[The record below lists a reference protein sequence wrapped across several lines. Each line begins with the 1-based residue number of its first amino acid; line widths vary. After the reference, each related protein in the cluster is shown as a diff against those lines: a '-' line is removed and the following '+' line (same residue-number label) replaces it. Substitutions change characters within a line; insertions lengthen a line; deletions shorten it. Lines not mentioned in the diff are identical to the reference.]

1 MRLGI
6 GCTALAR
13 GQLSGHVDGIG
24 TYTTELLKYGPS
36 QHSEESPLRVVFG
49 KKFAAAMP
57 AGYALPMV
65 YSAAAATAALT
76 GLPFLGAGKLESKID
91 LFHATDH
98 YIPKLRRTPVV
109 ATIMDVIG
117 IRHPEWVNPS
127 LRHFKNALFKKAV
140 GWADQIITISDY
152 SAADIAD
159 WLGTGAP
166 KITSIPLGVS
176 EDYFQSVPAALR
188 AETLARYDL
197 QPGYF
202 IAVGTLQ
209 PRKNVAR
216 IIQAH
221 ALLPAAMRKQHP
233 LVVVGQNGWR
243 TDELMLALAQLE
255 ADGFGRWLKYV
266 PRQDLFALLQSAQ
279 ALVFPSLYEGFG
291 LPVLEG
297 FASGIPVIT
306 SNTTSLPE
314 VTGDAALLVNPVSI
328 EEISHAMLQ
337 MIEQPEMRS
346 SLIAKG
352 LLQAEKFTWQQ
363 TAQRTLAVYRSMGV

>member
-24 TYTTELLKYGPS
+24 TYTTELLKYGAS
-36 QHSEESPLRVVFG
+36 QDSEEPPLRVVFG

-57 AGYALPMV
+57 SSYALPMV
-65 YSAAAATAALT
+65 YSAAAATAAMT

-98 YIPKLRRTPVV
+98 YIPKLHRTPVV

-152 SAADIAD
+152 SATDIAD
-159 WLGTGAP
+159 WLGNSSP

-176 EDYFQSVPAALR
+176 EDYFQTVPADKKVQ
-188 AETLARYDL
+188 TLAKYDL

-216 IIQAH
+216 IVQAH

-243 TDELMLALAQLE
+243 TDELMVTLAQLE
-255 ADGFGRWLKYV
+255 ADGAGRWLKYV
-266 PRQDLFALLQSAQ
+266 PRQDLFALLQCAQ

-297 FASGIPVIT
+297 FASAIPVIT

-328 EEISHAMLQ
+328 EEISHAMRQ
-337 MIEQPEMRS
+337 VIEQPEVRA
-346 SLIAKG
+346 SLISKG
-352 LLQAEKFTWQQ
+352 LMQAEKFTWQQ
-363 TAQRTLAVYRSMGV
+363 TAQRTLEVYRSMGV